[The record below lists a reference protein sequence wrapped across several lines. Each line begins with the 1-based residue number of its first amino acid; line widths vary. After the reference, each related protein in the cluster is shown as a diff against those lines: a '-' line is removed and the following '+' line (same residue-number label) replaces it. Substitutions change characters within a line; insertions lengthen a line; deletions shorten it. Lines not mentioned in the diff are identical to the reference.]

1 MWSLQQEFKL
11 GWSSARVETFQ
22 RYPNPKEAEEVSNY
36 RPISLLSLASEALC
50 LQPYHIAHFHSASPS
65 TIRLWPRK
73 VNHLTASARSSGYSS
88 SVGVSQPCRLTLSTL
103 ILWKHLT
110 RLCMFFFWSNFESLE
125 LAVITLV
132 YVWPP
137 PKSDCAWKM
146 DLNQTKCTVLRVIR
160 CRRPITTTYKLL
172 GAPLKAVRCPKGL
185 GIFVTKDLQWNKQED
200 ATTAKANS
208 MLGFKPN
215 NHQHSKC

>member
-22 RYPNPKEAEEVSNY
+22 RYPNPKEAQEVSNY

-73 VNHLTASARSSGYSS
+73 VNHFTASARSSGYSS

-110 RLCMFFFWSNFESLE
+110 RLYMFFFLVKLRKFGISGDYVGLCLAATKEWLCLEDGPQSNKMHSTESHKMS
-125 LAVITLV
+125 
-132 YVWPP
+132 P
-137 PKSDCAWKM
+137 SD
-146 DLNQTKCTVLRVIR
+146 
-160 CRRPITTTYKLL
+160 
-172 GAPLKAVRCPKGL
+172 
-185 GIFVTKDLQWNKQED
+185 
-200 ATTAKANS
+200 
-208 MLGFKPN
+208 N
-215 NHQHSKC
+215 NNI